1 MTDDGYDSKN
11 KKKLP
16 AYVRIY
22 VRRKVFYT
30 LSVISVIRHQEKIRN
45 SNRRNS
51 KKQRKVSCVRAH
63 VRVKYFYKNYCYYCY
78 CYQEVY
84 EKQVHPFDE
93 TGACIWVIRC
103 THLGKQVH
111 PFWRYFYGEVHVNVN
126 KVKKLWQT
134 IVRLKKVNSDSL
146 YIFSLFCCC
155 LFIFF
160 VLLLQTVTIYEQTK
174 LRLIDNI

>member
-1 MTDDGYDSKN
+1 
-11 KKKLP
+11 
-16 AYVRIY
+16 
-22 VRRKVFYT
+22 
-30 LSVISVIRHQEKIRN
+30 
-45 SNRRNS
+45 
-51 KKQRKVSCVRAH
+51 
-63 VRVKYFYKNYCYYCY
+63 
-78 CYQEVY
+78 VY

-134 IVRLKKVNSDSL
+134 IVQLKNVNHDIL
-146 YIFSLFCCC
+146 YIYFSVWL
-155 LFIFF
+155 LFIYF
-160 VLLLQTVTIYEQTK
+160 VLLLQIVTLYEQTK

>member
-78 CYQEVY
+78 CYQEAY
-84 EKQVHPFDE
+84 EK
-93 TGACIWVIRC
+93 TGAPI
-103 THLGKQVH
+103 
-111 PFWRYFYGEVHVNVN
+111 
-126 KVKKLWQT
+126 
-134 IVRLKKVNSDSL
+134 
-146 YIFSLFCCC
+146 
-155 LFIFF
+155 
-160 VLLLQTVTIYEQTK
+160 
-174 LRLIDNI
+174 

>member
-11 KKKLP
+11 KKDLP
-16 AYVRIY
+16 AYVRMY
-22 VRRKVFYT
+22 VRRKVFYK

-84 EKQVHPFDE
+84 EK
-93 TGACIWVIRC
+93 TGAPV
-103 THLGKQVH
+103 
-111 PFWRYFYGEVHVNVN
+111 
-126 KVKKLWQT
+126 
-134 IVRLKKVNSDSL
+134 
-146 YIFSLFCCC
+146 
-155 LFIFF
+155 
-160 VLLLQTVTIYEQTK
+160 
-174 LRLIDNI
+174 

>member
-11 KKKLP
+11 KKNLP
-16 AYVRIY
+16 AYVRAY

-78 CYQEVY
+78 YYQEMC
-84 EKQVHPFDE
+84 EK
-93 TGACIWVIRC
+93 TGAPI
-103 THLGKQVH
+103 
-111 PFWRYFYGEVHVNVN
+111 
-126 KVKKLWQT
+126 
-134 IVRLKKVNSDSL
+134 
-146 YIFSLFCCC
+146 
-155 LFIFF
+155 
-160 VLLLQTVTIYEQTK
+160 
-174 LRLIDNI
+174 

>member
-16 AYVRIY
+16 AYVRTY

-63 VRVKYFYKNYCYYCY
+63 VRVKFYKNYCYYCYYCY

-84 EKQVHPFDE
+84 EKQVHPFDK

-111 PFWRYFYGEVHVNVN
+111 PFWRKFYGEVYVNVN

-134 IVRLKKVNSDSL
+134 IVRLKNVNHDIL
-146 YIFSLFCCC
+146 YIYFSVWL
-155 LFIFF
+155 LFIYFF
-160 VLLLQTVTIYEQTK
+160 CFTFANRNH
-174 LRLIDNI
+174 LRTNKTTFNR